1 MSLSFN
7 IEESLGGLESYI
19 DRVIRAEAVWAAA
32 LIEKEIEILR
42 AGGMLDEAIRVRLQT
57 DFDTKGRIFGQIE
70 NNIKG
75 HVAGLITAA
84 SAKAQE
90 EVYLDAGIDTELRKW
105 VTVNRGTS
113 KVCPDCPSRHGQI
126 ERLIDWQDIG
136 LPGSGWSV
144 CGPHDDCILVLPEIE
159 VGEIVSVP

>member
-7 IEESLGGLESYI
+7 IEESLEGLESYI
-19 DRVIRAEAVWAAA
+19 DEVIRAEAVFAAA
-32 LIEKEIEILR
+32 LIEKEIAILR
-42 AGGMLDEAIRVRLQT
+42 AGGLSDEGIRLRLQA
-57 DFDTKGRIFGQIE
+57 DFDSKGRIFGQIE

-90 EVYLDAGIDTELRKW
+90 EVYLDAGIDTDLRKW
-105 VTVNRGTS
+105 VTVNRGTK

-136 LPGSGWSV
+136 MPGSGWSV
-144 CGPHDDCILVLPEIE
+144 CGPHDDCIFVLPETDIK
-159 VGEIVSVP
+159 EIVNVP

>member
-1 MSLSFN
+1 MSISFE
-7 IEESLGGLESYI
+7 IEGLESYI
-19 DRVIRAEAVWAAA
+19 DEVIEAEAVWATA
-32 LIEKEIEILR
+32 LIEKEIAILR
-42 AGGMLDEAIRVRLQT
+42 AGGLSDEGIRLRLQA
-57 DFDTKGRIFGQIE
+57 DFDAKGPIFGQIE

-84 SAKAQE
+84 SAQAQE
-90 EVYLDAGIDTELRKW
+90 DVYQDAGIDTDLRQW
-105 VTVNRGTS
+105 VTVNRGTD

-144 CGPHDDCILVLPEIE
+144 CGPHDECILVLVETE